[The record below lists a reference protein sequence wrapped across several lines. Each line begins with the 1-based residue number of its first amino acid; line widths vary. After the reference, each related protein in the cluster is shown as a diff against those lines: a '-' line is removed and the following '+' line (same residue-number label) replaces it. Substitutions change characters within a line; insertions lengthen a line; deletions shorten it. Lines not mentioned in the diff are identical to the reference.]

1 VVDPDMIPQ
10 SHMKKFVMEGGARLS
25 NRRVS
30 IGDWSEG
37 RSGNGSIHPADTDAD
52 ADADA
57 E

>member
-1 VVDPDMIPQ
+1 MIPQ
-10 SHMKKFVMEGGARLS
+10 SHTKKFIMEGGARLS
-25 NRRVS
+25 NRKVS